1 MNIFGADAKAIL
13 AAVSSSQ
20 AIIEFSLDGKIITAN
35 ENFCRALGYQL
46 SEIQGKHHSMFCDP
60 TYVASPEYKQFWA
73 DLGAGRFDSREYKRI
88 SKTGQEVW
96 IQASYNPVFSGGKPY
111 KVVKVATDITAQK
124 LKSAEDAGKIA
135 AISRAQAMI
144 EFTPTGEILTA
155 NDNFLTTLG
164 YSLSEIQGKHH
175 AMFCEPSYTQSPDYQ
190 RFWQKLAGG
199 EFFSEEFKRIG
210 KGGKVVWIQA
220 SYNPIFDMNG
230 RVFKVV
236 KFATDITDRVRSVDD
251 VAVGLTALAE
261 GDLTARIERPLIP
274 GLDRLRLDFNN
285 SLDKLQAAM
294 ATVGE
299 NTNAIAA
306 GSKEIQAASDSLAK
320 RTEQQAAAVEETAA
334 ALEEITQTV
343 TDSSKRADEAGS
355 LVARTKAGA
364 EKSGEVVKSAIAA
377 MGQIESSSRE
387 ISNIIGV
394 IDDIAFQ
401 TNLLALNAGVEA
413 ARAGEAGKGFAVV
426 AQEVRELAQRSAN
439 AAKEIK
445 ALITT
450 SGEQVRN
457 GVSLVGQTGKAL
469 EQIVSEVQDINSN
482 VIAIVEASREQAT
495 GLQEINKAVNAMDQN
510 TQQNAA
516 MVEETTAA
524 SHSLARESETLR
536 NLLAQ
541 FRFGQHSSNTVTLA
555 RPDARPVASPAR
567 KLMAKVARAATGG
580 AATAQAQE
588 SWEEF

>member
-175 AMFCEPSYTQSPDYQ
+175 AMFCEPSYTQSADYQ

>member
-1 MNIFGADAKAIL
+1 MFGTDAKAIL

-20 AIIEFSLDGKIITAN
+20 AVIEFSLDGKILTAN

-46 SEIQGKHHSMFCDP
+46 SEIQGRHHSMFCEP
-60 TYVASPEYKQFWA
+60 SYVASQDYKQFWA
-73 DLGAGRFDSREYKRI
+73 DLSAGRFDSREFKRI
-88 SKTGQEVW
+88 SKSGQEVW
-96 IQASYNPVFSGGKPY
+96 IQASYNPVSRGGRPY
-111 KVVKVATDITAQK
+111 KVVKFATDITAQK

-135 AISRAQAMI
+135 AMSRAQAMI

-155 NDNFLTTLG
+155 NDNFLKTLG

-175 AMFCEPSYTQSPDYQ
+175 AMFCDPSYTQSADYQ
-190 RFWQKLAGG
+190 RFWQKLSSG
-199 EFFSEEFKRIG
+199 EFVAEEFRRIG

-230 RVFKVV
+230 KVFKVV

-251 VAVGLTALAE
+251 IAAGLTALAD

-306 GSKEIQAASDSLAK
+306 GSREIQSASDSLAK

-343 TDSSKRADEAGS
+343 TDSSKRADEAGA

-364 EKSGEVVKSAIAA
+364 EKSGEVVKSAIDA
-377 MGQIESSSRE
+377 MGQIESSSRQ

-445 ALITT
+445 ALITA

-469 EQIVSEVQDINSN
+469 EQIVSEVQDINRN